1 MQLEGKSW
9 EWGPRFFKSKAL
21 ALIDLTILHCILPIA
36 DLGCWSWALTHLKH
50 SFPLSCPGSL
60 LMRVWAELRNCRSPL
75 ANVLLNIG
83 LYSGRKLTLFVCLAL
98 SETAHLQPE
107 GMGAT
112 FAVSLVSWLISWSLR
127 GWQLGR
133 STWRT

>member
-21 ALIDLTILHCILPIA
+21 ALIDLTILYCILPIA

-75 ANVLLNIG
+75 ANDSLTIG
-83 LYSGRKLTLFVCLAL
+83 LYGCVPGSLRNYTF
-98 SETAHLQPE
+98 TAR